1 MSPGELWIYVS
12 FFVALVAAGFGF
24 PLPEEI
30 ALGAAGVTSASGAA
44 RWWILL
50 PVCIAGVLIADVA
63 LYLLGHRYG
72 DRILDHPWLS
82 RFIRRDTR
90 HRIEHNFHRYGLSI
104 LIIGRLVPGIRAPLF
119 LTAGTTRLP
128 LSRFLLADG
137 LGAGVG
143 NSLFFLL
150 GFWLGDQFLAL
161 LQQVDSYR
169 PLLLFAALVAITA
182 VAIYEFLRHPVST
195 GDPKEVP
202 IIGPQVAVHIKCP
215 PDCPPDQPANTEP
228 AAHPAAAMNGASLEH
243 APPSGERTAAPASGN
258 GEISQHTAPHRSAE
272 NGGPPGEAA
281 PLTSAPGAEGN
292 DS

>member
-12 FFVALVAAGFGF
+12 FFIALVAAGFGF

-30 ALGAAGVTSASGAA
+30 ALGAAGVTAATGGA

-50 PVCIAGVLIADVA
+50 PVCILGVLIADVG
-63 LYLLGHRYG
+63 LYLIGHRFG
-72 DRILDHPWLS
+72 DRILEHRWLA
-82 RFIRRDTR
+82 RFVRRDTR
-90 HRIEHNFHRYGLSI
+90 QRIQDNFHRYGVSI

-150 GFWLGDQFLAL
+150 GYWLGDQFLSL
-161 LQQVDSYR
+161 LRHVDSYR
-169 PLLLFAALVAITA
+169 PLLIFAALVAVAA
-182 VAIYEFLRHPVST
+182 VAVYEFLRHPVST

-202 IIGPQVAVHIKCP
+202 IIGPQVAEHIKVPQACA
-215 PDCPPDQPANTEP
+215 PDQPATP
-228 AAHPAAAMNGASLEH
+228 SASATGVPAAAHTNGEANHFAAQLR
-243 APPSGERTAAPASGN
+243 SGENPS
-258 GEISQHTAPHRSAE
+258 P
-272 NGGPPGEAA
+272 
-281 PLTSAPGAEGN
+281 
-292 DS
+292 